1 MLLLRVSLH
10 FKKLHILHCLGII
23 TLRLPLLVWYLRR
36 KDGLRCQLS
45 SIFVQKVTL
54 PSSNRVTKQT
64 NCVLKILPDCIIHYY
79 WWIVMVCWS
88 HQGLKSKC
96 HGGAL
101 WPTKWWQST
110 RIAVTYNKCGG
121 ELIMNSKRAILC
133 SFPRPSPEWFTLRSC
148 QHFHH
153 CCVLTLK
160 YLQTNCLDYIFNA
173 SVSSI
178 ERHRIQEIN
187 YKILS
192 IQAAWT
198 WCLVMSGNRVILIIH
213 HSIFCH

>member
-1 MLLLRVSLH
+1 
-10 FKKLHILHCLGII
+10 
-23 TLRLPLLVWYLRR
+23 
-36 KDGLRCQLS
+36 
-45 SIFVQKVTL
+45 
-54 PSSNRVTKQT
+54 
-64 NCVLKILPDCIIHYY
+64 
-79 WWIVMVCWS
+79 
-88 HQGLKSKC
+88 
-96 HGGAL
+96 
-101 WPTKWWQST
+101 
-110 RIAVTYNKCGG
+110 
-121 ELIMNSKRAILC
+121 MNSKRAILC

-178 ERHRIQEIN
+178 ERHQIQEIN

-198 WCLVMSGNRVILIIH
+198 
-213 HSIFCH
+213 